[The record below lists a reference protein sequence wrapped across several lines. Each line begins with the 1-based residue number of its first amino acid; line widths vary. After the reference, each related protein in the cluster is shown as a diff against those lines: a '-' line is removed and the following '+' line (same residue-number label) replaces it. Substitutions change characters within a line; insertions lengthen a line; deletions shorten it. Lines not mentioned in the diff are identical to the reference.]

1 MKLLKVAAGAL
12 NQTPLHWEH
21 NTRNIIEAITDAR
34 KQGISLL
41 CLPELCISGYGCED
55 AFFAQ
60 NTIDQAL
67 ASLLEII
74 PETKGIIFH

>member
-34 KQGISLL
+34 KQGI
-41 CLPELCISGYGCED
+41 
-55 AFFAQ
+55 
-60 NTIDQAL
+60 
-67 ASLLEII
+67 
-74 PETKGIIFH
+74 